1 MAQNAAVGRRFA
13 GSSAIRSPAARPDEK
28 LSAAVSTLT
37 SPAFRVRELGI
48 LAALALVV
56 VITTAYNSRFLSVQ
70 SVRDLLLNASII
82 ALLTV
87 GQTLVV
93 ITRNVD
99 LSVGSVLGLTAFMT
113 GNLFVGRPGMPVVVA
128 VLAGLLV
135 GAVCGA
141 VNGAVTAVGKVPSL
155 VVTLG
160 TLYVFRGVDY
170 AWAGGRQINAADLPD
185 SLLTLGSG
193 RFLGIPYLVAI
204 TVLLVAVAAYALRSY
219 RTGRELYAIG
229 SNPDAAVLAGIPV
242 GRRLF
247 AAFVLSGA
255 VAGLAGVLF
264 TARYGT
270 VDATAGTGFELQVI
284 SAVVVGGVAICG
296 GATAT
301 SGGQANPSAQIK
313 QGLKVAFLPKQLNNP
328 YFTVAD
334 AGGLARSRSSAAR
347 ARRWV
352 RPRPARPRRSRTST
366 PWPSS
371 ARTRSSSPPTTPT
384 PWCRPSR
391 RPSRRA
397 SRS

>member
-1 MAQNAAVGRRFA
+1 MSATVQGQVEAAAGRGGSRFV
-13 GSSAIRSPAARPDEK
+13 E
-28 LSAAVSTLT
+28 V
-37 SPAFRVRELGI
+37 AFRVRELGI

-56 VITTAYNSRFLSVQ
+56 IVTTAVNPRFLSVQ
-70 SVRDLLLNASII
+70 SIRDLLLNASII

-93 ITRNVD
+93 VTRNVD

-113 GNLFVGRPGMPVVVA
+113 GTLFVGRPGLPVVVA
-128 VLAGLLV
+128 LLAGILV
-135 GAVCGA
+135 GVVCGA

-160 TLYVFRGVDY
+160 TLYVFRGIDY

-185 SLLTLGSG
+185 SLLSLGSG
-193 RFLGIPYLVAI
+193 RFLGVPYLVAI
-204 TVLLVAVAAYALRSY
+204 TVVLVAVAAYALRSY
-219 RTGRELYAIG
+219 RSGRELYAIG

-284 SAVVVGGVAICG
+284 SAVVVGGVAIFG
-296 GATAT
+296 G
-301 SGGQANPSAQIK
+301 SGSVVGAALGALLLSTIGSAIVVLRVPSFWQQAIVGALLIGAIAMDRLLALRIAAALRQRSVRN
-313 QGLKVAFLPKQLNNP
+313 
-328 YFTVAD
+328 
-334 AGGLARSRSSAAR
+334 AG
-347 ARRWV
+347 
-352 RPRPARPRRSRTST
+352 
-366 PWPSS
+366 
-371 ARTRSSSPPTTPT
+371 
-384 PWCRPSR
+384 
-391 RPSRRA
+391 
-397 SRS
+397 

>member
-1 MAQNAAVGRRFA
+1 
-13 GSSAIRSPAARPDEK
+13 
-28 LSAAVSTLT
+28 VSTAVQGQVEAGAGAGRGASRLVEV
-37 SPAFRVRELGI
+37 AFRVRELGI

-56 VITTAYNSRFLSVQ
+56 VITTAVNPRFLSGQ
-70 SVRDLLLNASII
+70 SIRDLLLNAAII
-82 ALLTV
+82 VLLTV

-93 ITRNVD
+93 VTRNVD

-113 GNLFVGRPGMPVVVA
+113 GNLFVGRPGLPVAVAVVA
-128 VLAGLLV
+128 GVLV
-135 GAVCGA
+135 GVVCGA
-141 VNGAVTAVGKVPSL
+141 INGAVTAVGKVPSL

-160 TLYVFRGVDY
+160 TLYVFRGIDY

-204 TVLLVAVAAYALRSY
+204 ATVLVAVAAFVLRSY
-219 RTGRELYAIG
+219 RSGRELYAIG

-284 SAVVVGGVAICG
+284 SAVVVGGVAIFG
-296 GATAT
+296 G
-301 SGGQANPSAQIK
+301 SGSVVGAALGALLLSTIGSAIVVLRVPSFWQQAIVGALLI
-313 QGLKVAFLPKQLNNP
+313 GAIALDRL
-328 YFTVAD
+328 
-334 AGGLARSRSSAAR
+334 LALRIAAALRQRSVRSG
-347 ARRWV
+347 
-352 RPRPARPRRSRTST
+352 
-366 PWPSS
+366 
-371 ARTRSSSPPTTPT
+371 
-384 PWCRPSR
+384 
-391 RPSRRA
+391 
-397 SRS
+397 

>member
-1 MAQNAAVGRRFA
+1 MSNTAVQGQVEAGAAGRS
-13 GSSAIRSPAARPDEK
+13 GSRLVE
-28 LSAAVSTLT
+28 V
-37 SPAFRVRELGI
+37 AFRVRELGI

-56 VITTAYNSRFLSVQ
+56 IVTTAVNPRFLSVQ
-70 SVRDLLLNASII
+70 SIRDLLLNASII

-93 ITRNVD
+93 VTRNVD

-113 GNLFVGRPGMPVVVA
+113 GTLFVGRPGLPVVVA
-128 VLAGLLV
+128 VVAGVLV
-135 GAVCGA
+135 GVVCGA

-193 RFLGIPYLVAI
+193 RFLGVPWLVAI
-204 TVLLVAVAAYALRSY
+204 TVVVVAVAAFALRSY
-219 RTGRELYAIG
+219 RSGRELYAIG

-247 AAFVLSGA
+247 SAFVLSGA

-284 SAVVVGGVAICG
+284 SAVVVGGVAIFG
-296 GATAT
+296 G
-301 SGGQANPSAQIK
+301 SGSVVGAALGALLLSTIASAIVVLRVPSFWQQAIVGALLIGAIALDRLLALRIAAALRQRSVRSA
-313 QGLKVAFLPKQLNNP
+313 G
-328 YFTVAD
+328 
-334 AGGLARSRSSAAR
+334 
-347 ARRWV
+347 
-352 RPRPARPRRSRTST
+352 
-366 PWPSS
+366 
-371 ARTRSSSPPTTPT
+371 
-384 PWCRPSR
+384 
-391 RPSRRA
+391 
-397 SRS
+397 

>member
-1 MAQNAAVGRRFA
+1 MNTAVQGQVEAGAAGRG
-13 GSSAIRSPAARPDEK
+13 GSRLVE
-28 LSAAVSTLT
+28 V
-37 SPAFRVRELGI
+37 AFRVRELGI

-56 VITTAYNSRFLSVQ
+56 IVTTAVNPRFLSVQ
-70 SVRDLLLNASII
+70 SIRDLLLNASII

-93 ITRNVD
+93 VTRNVD

-113 GNLFVGRPGMPVVVA
+113 GTLFVGRPGLPVVVA
-128 VLAGLLV
+128 LLAGILV
-135 GAVCGA
+135 GVVCGA

-160 TLYVFRGVDY
+160 TLYVFRGLDY

-193 RFLGIPYLVAI
+193 RFLGVPYLVAI
-204 TVLLVAVAAYALRSY
+204 TVVLVAVAAYALRSY
-219 RTGRELYAIG
+219 RSGRELYAIG

-284 SAVVVGGVAICG
+284 SAVVVGGVAIFG
-296 GATAT
+296 G
-301 SGGQANPSAQIK
+301 SGSVVGAALGALLLSTIGSAIVVLRVPSFWQQAIVGALLIGAIALDRLLALRIAAALRQRSVRSA
-313 QGLKVAFLPKQLNNP
+313 G
-328 YFTVAD
+328 
-334 AGGLARSRSSAAR
+334 
-347 ARRWV
+347 
-352 RPRPARPRRSRTST
+352 
-366 PWPSS
+366 
-371 ARTRSSSPPTTPT
+371 
-384 PWCRPSR
+384 
-391 RPSRRA
+391 
-397 SRS
+397 

>member
-1 MAQNAAVGRRFA
+1 
-13 GSSAIRSPAARPDEK
+13 
-28 LSAAVSTLT
+28 VSTTVEHQVDAAKDGRSSGSRLVEI
-37 SPAFRVRELGI
+37 AFRARELGI
-48 LAALALVV
+48 VAALALVV
-56 VITTAYNSRFLSVQ
+56 IITTAYNPRFLSAQ

-113 GNLFVGRPGMPVVVA
+113 GNLFVGRPGLPVVVA
-128 VLAGLLV
+128 LLAGLLL

-141 VNGAVTAVGKVPSL
+141 VNGGVTAVGKVPSL

-160 TLYVFRGVDY
+160 TLYVFRGIDY

-185 SLLTLGSG
+185 SLLILGSD
-193 RFLGIPYLVAI
+193 RLLGVPYLVAI

-219 RTGRELYAIG
+219 RAGRELYAIG

-242 GRRLF
+242 GRRLL
-247 AAFVLSGA
+247 AAFILSGA

-284 SAVVVGGVAICG
+284 SAVVVGGVAIFG
-296 GATAT
+296 G
-301 SGGQANPSAQIK
+301 SGSVVGAALGALLLSTIGSAIVVLRVPSFWQQAIVGALLIGAIALDRLLGLRIAAALRQRSIRSA
-313 QGLKVAFLPKQLNNP
+313 
-328 YFTVAD
+328 
-334 AGGLARSRSSAAR
+334 S
-347 ARRWV
+347 
-352 RPRPARPRRSRTST
+352 
-366 PWPSS
+366 
-371 ARTRSSSPPTTPT
+371 
-384 PWCRPSR
+384 
-391 RPSRRA
+391 
-397 SRS
+397 

>member
-1 MAQNAAVGRRFA
+1 MSTAVQGQVKATEAGRSGA
-13 GSSAIRSPAARPDEK
+13 HLVE
-28 LSAAVSTLT
+28 V
-37 SPAFRVRELGI
+37 AFRVRELGI

-56 VITTAYNSRFLSVQ
+56 GVTTAYNSRFLSVQ
-70 SVRDLLLNASII
+70 SIRDLLLNASII

-113 GNLFVGRPGMPVVVA
+113 GSLFLGRPGLPIVVA

-141 VNGAVTAVGKVPSL
+141 INGAVTAVGKVPSL

-160 TLYVFRGVDY
+160 TLYVFRGIDY

-185 SLLTLGSG
+185 SLLSLGSG
-193 RFLGIPYLVAI
+193 RFLGIPYLAAI
-204 TVLLVAVAAYALRSY
+204 TVMLVAVAAYALRFY
-219 RTGRELYAIG
+219 RAGRELYAIG

-242 GRRLF
+242 GRLLF
-247 AAFVLSGA
+247 IAFVASGA

-284 SAVVVGGVAICG
+284 SAVVVGGVAIFG
-296 GATAT
+296 G
-301 SGGQANPSAQIK
+301 SGSVVGAALGALLLSTIGSAIVVLRVPSFWQQAIVGALLIGAIALDRLLSLRIASALRQ
-313 QGLKVAFLPKQLNNP
+313 
-328 YFTVAD
+328 
-334 AGGLARSRSSAAR
+334 RSIRSGS
-347 ARRWV
+347 
-352 RPRPARPRRSRTST
+352 
-366 PWPSS
+366 
-371 ARTRSSSPPTTPT
+371 
-384 PWCRPSR
+384 
-391 RPSRRA
+391 
-397 SRS
+397 

>member
-1 MAQNAAVGRRFA
+1 
-13 GSSAIRSPAARPDEK
+13 
-28 LSAAVSTLT
+28 VSTAVQGQVEAADAAGRGASRLVEV
-37 SPAFRVRELGI
+37 AFRVRELGI

-56 VITTAYNSRFLSVQ
+56 VVTAAANPRFLSAQ
-70 SVRDLLLNASII
+70 SVRDLLLNAAII

-93 ITRNVD
+93 VTRNVD

-113 GNLFVGRPGMPVVVA
+113 GTLFLGRPGLPVVAA
-128 VLAGLLV
+128 VLAGVLV
-135 GAVCGA
+135 GVACGA

-160 TLYVFRGVDY
+160 TLYVFRGIDY
-170 AWAGGRQINAADLPD
+170 AWAGGRQVNAADLPD

-204 TVLLVAVAAYALRSY
+204 AIVAVAVAAFALRSY
-219 RTGRELYAIG
+219 RVGRELYAIG

-284 SAVVVGGVAICG
+284 SAVVVGGVAIFG
-296 GATAT
+296 G
-301 SGGQANPSAQIK
+301 SGSVVGAALGALLLSTIASAIVVLRVPSFWQQAIVGALLI
-313 QGLKVAFLPKQLNNP
+313 GAIALDRL
-328 YFTVAD
+328 
-334 AGGLARSRSSAAR
+334 LALRIAAALRQRSVRSG
-347 ARRWV
+347 
-352 RPRPARPRRSRTST
+352 
-366 PWPSS
+366 
-371 ARTRSSSPPTTPT
+371 
-384 PWCRPSR
+384 
-391 RPSRRA
+391 
-397 SRS
+397 

>member
-1 MAQNAAVGRRFA
+1 
-13 GSSAIRSPAARPDEK
+13 
-28 LSAAVSTLT
+28 VSTAVQGQVEAADGAGRSGSRLVEV
-37 SPAFRVRELGI
+37 AFRVRELGI

-56 VITTAYNSRFLSVQ
+56 IVTTAVNPRFLSAQ
-70 SVRDLLLNASII
+70 SIRDLLLNASII

-93 ITRNVD
+93 VTRNVD

-113 GNLFVGRPGMPVVVA
+113 GTLFVGRPGLPVVVA
-128 VLAGLLV
+128 VLAGVLV
-135 GAVCGA
+135 GVVCGA

-160 TLYVFRGVDY
+160 TLYVFRGIDY

-204 TVLLVAVAAYALRSY
+204 TVVLVAVAAYALRSY
-219 RTGRELYAIG
+219 RSGRELYAIG
-229 SNPDAAVLAGIPV
+229 SNPDAAVLAGIAV

-284 SAVVVGGVAICG
+284 SAVVVGGVAIFG
-296 GATAT
+296 GSGSVVGAALGALLLSTIGSAIVVLRVPSFWQQAIVGALLIGAIALDRLLALRIAAALRQRSVR
-301 SGGQANPSAQIK
+301 SGG
-313 QGLKVAFLPKQLNNP
+313 
-328 YFTVAD
+328 
-334 AGGLARSRSSAAR
+334 
-347 ARRWV
+347 
-352 RPRPARPRRSRTST
+352 
-366 PWPSS
+366 
-371 ARTRSSSPPTTPT
+371 
-384 PWCRPSR
+384 
-391 RPSRRA
+391 
-397 SRS
+397 

>member
-1 MAQNAAVGRRFA
+1 MNTAVQGQVEAGAAGRS
-13 GSSAIRSPAARPDEK
+13 GSRLVE
-28 LSAAVSTLT
+28 V
-37 SPAFRVRELGI
+37 AFRVRELGI

-56 VITTAYNSRFLSVQ
+56 IVTTAVNPRFLSVQ
-70 SVRDLLLNASII
+70 SIRDLLLNASII

-93 ITRNVD
+93 VTRNVD

-113 GNLFVGRPGMPVVVA
+113 GTLFVGRPGLPVVVA
-128 VLAGLLV
+128 LLAGILV
-135 GAVCGA
+135 GIVCGA

-160 TLYVFRGVDY
+160 TLYVFRGIDY

-185 SLLTLGSG
+185 SLLSLGSG
-193 RFLGIPYLVAI
+193 RFLGVPYLVAI
-204 TVLLVAVAAYALRSY
+204 TVVLVAVAAYALRSY
-219 RTGRELYAIG
+219 RSGRELYAIG

-284 SAVVVGGVAICG
+284 SAVVVGGVAIFG
-296 GATAT
+296 G
-301 SGGQANPSAQIK
+301 SGSVVGAALGALLLSTIGSAIVVLRVPSFWQQAIVGALLIGAIALDRLLALRIAAALRQRSVRN
-313 QGLKVAFLPKQLNNP
+313 
-328 YFTVAD
+328 
-334 AGGLARSRSSAAR
+334 AG
-347 ARRWV
+347 
-352 RPRPARPRRSRTST
+352 
-366 PWPSS
+366 
-371 ARTRSSSPPTTPT
+371 
-384 PWCRPSR
+384 
-391 RPSRRA
+391 
-397 SRS
+397 

>member
-1 MAQNAAVGRRFA
+1 
-13 GSSAIRSPAARPDEK
+13 
-28 LSAAVSTLT
+28 VSTAVQGQAEAAAGAGRGASRLVEV
-37 SPAFRVRELGI
+37 AFRVRELGI

-56 VITTAYNSRFLSVQ
+56 VITTAVNPRFLSGQ
-70 SVRDLLLNASII
+70 SIRDLLLNAAII
-82 ALLTV
+82 VLLTV

-93 ITRNVD
+93 VTRNVD

-113 GNLFVGRPGMPVVVA
+113 GNLFVGRPGLPVAVAVVA
-128 VLAGLLV
+128 GVLV
-135 GAVCGA
+135 GVVCGA
-141 VNGAVTAVGKVPSL
+141 INGAVTAVGKVPSL

-160 TLYVFRGVDY
+160 TLYVFRGIDY

-204 TVLLVAVAAYALRSY
+204 ATVLVAVAAFVLRSY
-219 RTGRELYAIG
+219 RSGRELYAIG

-284 SAVVVGGVAICG
+284 SAVVVGGVAIFG
-296 GATAT
+296 G
-301 SGGQANPSAQIK
+301 SGSVVGAALGALLLSTIGSAIVVLRVPSFWQQAIVGALLI
-313 QGLKVAFLPKQLNNP
+313 GAIALDRL
-328 YFTVAD
+328 
-334 AGGLARSRSSAAR
+334 LALRIAAALRQRSVRSG
-347 ARRWV
+347 
-352 RPRPARPRRSRTST
+352 
-366 PWPSS
+366 
-371 ARTRSSSPPTTPT
+371 
-384 PWCRPSR
+384 
-391 RPSRRA
+391 
-397 SRS
+397 

>member
-1 MAQNAAVGRRFA
+1 MSATVQGQVEATAGRGGSRFV
-13 GSSAIRSPAARPDEK
+13 E
-28 LSAAVSTLT
+28 V
-37 SPAFRVRELGI
+37 AFRVRELGI

-56 VITTAYNSRFLSVQ
+56 IVTTAVNPRFLSVQ
-70 SVRDLLLNASII
+70 SIRDLLLNASII

-93 ITRNVD
+93 VTRNVD

-113 GNLFVGRPGMPVVVA
+113 GTLFVGRPGLPVVVA
-128 VLAGLLV
+128 LLAGILV
-135 GAVCGA
+135 GVVCGA

-160 TLYVFRGVDY
+160 TLYVFRGIDY

-185 SLLTLGSG
+185 SLLSLGSG
-193 RFLGIPYLVAI
+193 RFLGVPYLVAI
-204 TVLLVAVAAYALRSY
+204 TVVLVAVAAYALRSY
-219 RTGRELYAIG
+219 RSGRELYAIG

-284 SAVVVGGVAICG
+284 SAVVVGGVAIFG
-296 GATAT
+296 G
-301 SGGQANPSAQIK
+301 SGSVVGAALGALLLSTIGSAIVVLRVPSFWQQAIVGALLIGAIALDRLLALRIAAALRQRSVRSA
-313 QGLKVAFLPKQLNNP
+313 G
-328 YFTVAD
+328 
-334 AGGLARSRSSAAR
+334 
-347 ARRWV
+347 
-352 RPRPARPRRSRTST
+352 
-366 PWPSS
+366 
-371 ARTRSSSPPTTPT
+371 
-384 PWCRPSR
+384 
-391 RPSRRA
+391 
-397 SRS
+397 

>member
-1 MAQNAAVGRRFA
+1 MNTAVEGQMEATTGGQRG
-13 GSSAIRSPAARPDEK
+13 GSHLVE
-28 LSAAVSTLT
+28 V
-37 SPAFRVRELGI
+37 AFRVRELGI

-56 VITTAYNSRFLSVQ
+56 ALTTAYNPRFLSGQ
-70 SVRDLLLNASII
+70 SIRDLLLNASIV

-113 GNLFVGRPGMPVVVA
+113 GNLFLGRPGMPVVVA
-128 VLAGLLV
+128 VVVGLLA

-160 TLYVFRGVDY
+160 TLYVFRGIDY
-170 AWAGGRQINAADLPD
+170 AWAGGRQINAADLPN

-204 TVLLVAVAAYALRSY
+204 TVLLVAVAASALRSY
-219 RTGRELYAIG
+219 RAGRELYAIG

-270 VDATAGTGFELQVI
+270 VDATAGSGFELQVI
-284 SAVVVGGVAICG
+284 SAVVVGGVAIFG
-296 GATAT
+296 G
-301 SGGQANPSAQIK
+301 SGSVVGAALGALLLSTIGSAIVVLRVPSFWQQAIVGALLIGAIALDRLL
-313 QGLKVAFLPKQLNNP
+313 GLRIAAALRQRSIR
-328 YFTVAD
+328 
-334 AGGLARSRSSAAR
+334 GGS
-347 ARRWV
+347 
-352 RPRPARPRRSRTST
+352 
-366 PWPSS
+366 
-371 ARTRSSSPPTTPT
+371 
-384 PWCRPSR
+384 
-391 RPSRRA
+391 
-397 SRS
+397 